1 MTALQ
6 VKSIVIVQEDAHQS
20 VKLVLI
26 QSTTMF
32 CMALN
37 SGSMW
42 LKKKKKEEVVNKELR
57 IHNALE

>member
-42 LKKKKKEEVVNKELR
+42 LKKKKKKKKLIRN
-57 IHNALE
+57 